1 MVRLLLKCN
10 RLNYNY
16 SLKKCNR
23 LNYNYI
29 FGVVTDYNYNY
40 FQNVTDY
47 FAITLE
53 LLFDKKKIY
62 ILEILC
68 SVCQFNKFEISLKNM
83 IKMCKIFIQNGSFS
97 TEILIFLPK
106 KLDIFVTCNRKNSG
120 YNYFKKVIDYIT
132 ITFSKM

>member
-1 MVRLLLKCN
+1 MCLRPYTVFENDSNILILANEASYVISDMVRLLLKCN

-53 LLFDKKKIY
+53 LLF
-62 ILEILC
+62 
-68 SVCQFNKFEISLKNM
+68 NK
-83 IKMCKIFIQNGSFS
+83 
-97 TEILIFLPK
+97 
-106 KLDIFVTCNRKNSG
+106 KNSQKFFAVFVNLMNFR
-120 YNYFKKVIDYIT
+120 YLFKT
-132 ITFSKM
+132 L